1 MEDLTLK
8 EQNKTPS
15 AEGAEDR
22 TSGDSKKTLKT
33 DTSSSKDVSTTAA
46 HNSLWNPLNWFSWGD
61 KAPKSE
67 KPTKD
72 QIATKQASEN
82 CAVETEKPTQD
93 GVTSQDGVK
102 SAQDGVKSAQDGVT
116 SAQEPST
123 SEHFSVQE
131 PSGST
136 SDSSDSEHETR
147 ASESNANVDLNS
159 EAHKSEE

>member
-1 MEDLTLK
+1 MEGLTLK

-33 DTSSSKDVSTTAA
+33 DTSSSKDASTTAA
-46 HNSLWNPLNWFSWGD
+46 PKSSWNPFRFFWWGD
-61 KAPKSE
+61 EAPKSE

-82 CAVETEKPTQD
+82 RAVETEKPTQD
-93 GVTSQDGVK
+93 GVTSTQDGVK
-102 SAQDGVKSAQDGVT
+102 SAQDGMT

-123 SEHFSVQE
+123 SENFSEQE
-131 PSGST
+131 PSAST
-136 SDSSDSEHETR
+136 PGSSDSEHETR

-159 EAHKSEE
+159 EEHKSEE